1 MSHVHESCHMCIRH
15 VTCVWVMSHVS
26 ESYLW
31 LHFIFLQCTHT
42 HPRLHK
48 PIYGNTFRYT
58 SVSHVYKSCR
68 MRRRHITRV
77 WVILLVYESYNMSEW
92 VLFRAS
98 HCFPSRKISCRSVAT
113 RRRKICGILSAVTGV
128 GLDNI
133 QTQSVSSSDI
143 VSSIFDT
150 VSEDTT
156 LTQSLTLCLKIPLS
170 PNLWHCVWRYHSHP
184 IFDTVSEDTTVV
196 HLWHSVKRH
205 CVWRHCVHLW
215 HCVWRYH
222 CRPSSTLCPLVR
234 THTSRWYK
242 QVYHLDVCVCTRGRC
257 EWVLFR
263 ASRRLP
269 LVRTHTSRWYTQV
282 YVSTSLYTSVWRV
295 QGLSHTWV
303 SPSSGCSVGVGV
315 GGVWVWVCG
324 WRLTCAWVT
333 SCVSECYFWFDHVC
347 MTYVTL
353 VWVLFLGSWHLC
365 ESYFW
370 VRDICVS
377 PISGFTMF
385 CPSAQHSKYCTH
397 QSRKQYLLV
406 HLNITCAWV
415 MSHVHESCYMCMR
428 HVTCVYVCHMC
439 MRHVTCVYVMS
450 HVYASRHMCMSHI
463 TSVWVISHVY
473 TSYQ

>member
-1 MSHVHESCHMCIRH
+1 VSAISGFTLSSSNAPHTSRLHKQVYVNTFWYTFVSHVHELRHTWVCPVSGFTFHHTPKIAYISLWKHLPVHLHITCAWVMSHVHESCHMCIRH

-133 QTQSVSSSDI
+133 QTQSVSSFRHS
-143 VSSIFDT
+143 VVHLWHCVWRYHSHPIFDT

-170 PNLWHCVWRYHSHP
+170 SIFDTVLKDTVSEDTVS

-196 HLWHSVKRH
+196 HLRH
-205 CVWRHCVHLW
+205 CAR
-215 HCVWRYH
+215 
-222 CRPSSTLCPLVR
+222 
-234 THTSRWYK
+234 
-242 QVYHLDVCVCTRGRC
+242 
-257 EWVLFR
+257 
-263 ASRRLP
+263 
-269 LVRTHTSRWYTQV
+269 
-282 YVSTSLYTSVWRV
+282 
-295 QGLSHTWV
+295 
-303 SPSSGCSVGVGV
+303 
-315 GGVWVWVCG
+315 
-324 WRLTCAWVT
+324 
-333 SCVSECYFWFDHVC
+333 
-347 MTYVTL
+347 
-353 VWVLFLGSWHLC
+353 
-365 ESYFW
+365 
-370 VRDICVS
+370 
-377 PISGFTMF
+377 
-385 CPSAQHSKYCTH
+385 
-397 QSRKQYLLV
+397 
-406 HLNITCAWV
+406 
-415 MSHVHESCYMCMR
+415 
-428 HVTCVYVCHMC
+428 
-439 MRHVTCVYVMS
+439 
-450 HVYASRHMCMSHI
+450 
-463 TSVWVISHVY
+463 
-473 TSYQ
+473 